1 MPLVG
6 GNGCVNGRI
15 GYVEQK
21 PWIMNATF
29 RENVLMGADY
39 DEAWFAQVVDV
50 CALAM
55 DVRLFPDGDMTMMC
69 RSGVNLFGE
78 QKARLALARALY
90 LKADVYVLDDLLSA
104 VDAEVER
111 HIVERVLL
119 PGGIVGQKTRIL
131 VTHAEH
137 LVLFGDIIITFAN
150 GIMSAVE
157 QVPIAISSY
166 SRSAA
171 DPKADVSEESAG
183 PADNESQK
191 TDKSSKHSE
200 QQAGS
205 LVLNSLSFVV
215 RGMEKIGIVGRTGG
229 GKSSLTFALL
239 RLVEADSGNSIIDGI
254 DISTIGLR
262 DLRSRISI
270 IPQDPALFQ
279 GTIRDNLDP
288 LHQYTND
295 EMWAAIKACQISDLL
310 EVPTDKYTKKLD
322 LNVYD
327 FFKDGDLGEWIEG
340 TGLAKWVEYNGSNF
354 SVGQRQLV
362 SLCRAL
368 LWRRKIPILDEATA
382 NIDSKTDKIMQA
394 VIRREFV
401 GCTVLTIAHRLNTIM
416 DSDRVLVMDQGEFAE
431 FDTPANLLAQNS
443 HFTRLV
449 ECVDLNHSHQP
460 PGEN

>member
-1 MPLVG
+1 MQYLQSFFNTGSADYAERLSAPSDLAVDFDTCSFSWGADKYSLAPITLQVKAGAFAVVVGRVGSGKLSFLSAICSEMPLVG

-78 QKARLALARALY
+78 QKARLALAR
-90 LKADVYVLDDLLSA
+90 
-104 VDAEVER
+104 
-111 HIVERVLL
+111 
-119 PGGIVGQKTRIL
+119 
-131 VTHAEH
+131 
-137 LVLFGDIIITFAN
+137 
-150 GIMSAVE
+150 
-157 QVPIAISSY
+157 
-166 SRSAA
+166 SAA

-200 QQAGS
+200 QQAVSTMWPYLRRYIELSGYSVVAIVMATQCAKAYAMHYSESLRIELMTDNDPATMLQSLKHHLVDQLSTYFEVTRNFPRERPRVIESNRLPPNWPEAGEIESRRLCLRYQPEGS

-279 GTIRDNLDP
+279 GTI
-288 LHQYTND
+288 
-295 EMWAAIKACQISDLL
+295 
-310 EVPTDKYTKKLD
+310 
-322 LNVYD
+322 
-327 FFKDGDLGEWIEG
+327 
-340 TGLAKWVEYNGSNF
+340 
-354 SVGQRQLV
+354 
-362 SLCRAL
+362 
-368 LWRRKIPILDEATA
+368 
-382 NIDSKTDKIMQA
+382 
-394 VIRREFV
+394 
-401 GCTVLTIAHRLNTIM
+401 
-416 DSDRVLVMDQGEFAE
+416 
-431 FDTPANLLAQNS
+431 
-443 HFTRLV
+443 
-449 ECVDLNHSHQP
+449 
-460 PGEN
+460 

>member
-1 MPLVG
+1 MQYLQSFFNTGSADYAERLSAPSDLAVDFDTCSFSWGADKYSLAPITLQVKAGAFAVVIGRVGSGKLSFLSAICSEMPLVG

-50 CALAM
+50 CVLAM

-200 QQAGS
+200 QQAVSTMWPYLRRYIELSGYSVVAIVMATQCAKAYAMHYSES
-205 LVLNSLSFVV
+205 LRIELMTDNDPATMLQSLKHHLVV
-215 RGMEKIGIVGRTGG
+215 KALMRIGR
-229 GKSSLTFALL
+229 
-239 RLVEADSGNSIIDGI
+239 RQ
-254 DISTIGLR
+254 ISTFEMRLR
-262 DLRSRISI
+262 
-270 IPQDPALFQ
+270 
-279 GTIRDNLDP
+279 T
-288 LHQYTND
+288 T
-295 EMWAAIKACQISDLL
+295 
-310 EVPTDKYTKKLD
+310 
-322 LNVYD
+322 
-327 FFKDGDLGEWIEG
+327 
-340 TGLAKWVEYNGSNF
+340 
-354 SVGQRQLV
+354 
-362 SLCRAL
+362 
-368 LWRRKIPILDEATA
+368 LWRRPLLEKMRVQIIEATLSIPLPILELLSSFTIRELFTQGRNILA
-382 NIDSKTDKIMQA
+382 NFLPQIVCLHMLYDTLSAISA
-394 VIRREFV
+394 
-401 GCTVLTIAHRLNTIM
+401 IA
-416 DSDRVLVMDQGEFAE
+416 
-431 FDTPANLLAQNS
+431 
-443 HFTRLV
+443 
-449 ECVDLNHSHQP
+449 
-460 PGEN
+460 